1 MPRQQILFLY
11 DEYNDAENMFVCNL
25 ELHCSV
31 TSSPGM
37 GCWTRTV
44 SVDTS
49 GDIGKPSSER
59 AFVNLWLLTEKMIDV
74 KTPLILKQRVNSV
87 SY

>member
-1 MPRQQILFLY
+1 M
-11 DEYNDAENMFVCNL
+11 
-25 ELHCSV
+25 
-31 TSSPGM
+31 
-37 GCWTRTV
+37 
-44 SVDTS
+44 DTS